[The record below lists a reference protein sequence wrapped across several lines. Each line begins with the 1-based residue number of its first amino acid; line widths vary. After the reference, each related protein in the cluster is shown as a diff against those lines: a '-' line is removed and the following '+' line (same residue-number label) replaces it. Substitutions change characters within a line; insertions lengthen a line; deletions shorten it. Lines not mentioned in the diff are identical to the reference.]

1 MSEEK
6 KPQEPRNED
15 EAPEGE
21 ERAQSFSPPRGQD
34 DPAPADAGEQETET
48 ISLLDLMAEAQD
60 DASADAEPSTEEGD
74 SPEAEGPAGGEGA
87 DDQATPTGPPIP
99 TNLPRKRSKPLP
111 PISQDETLTSRPPE
125 RDEEA
130 TQVQPRV
137 AFPRKEEAARRRE
150 EGPRR
155 RPRRPPP
162 PDEAPTEM
170 YRRPPASRRQR
181 SAERPQ
187 RAARVAMPEREA
199 RPEPAPAKRQRRG
212 CLGRAILIGLLLL
225 LVGVAMGGAA
235 AVVGYTAIA
244 SGLPNPEELEE
255 MASSFET
262 AVIYDRQG
270 NQLYSLADPDT
281 GNRIYV
287 ELDEMSQ
294 HLIDAT
300 VATEDARF
308 WTNPGFDPIGIGRA
322 IVQAA
327 QEREFVSG
335 ASTITQ
341 QLVRAVLLG
350 EEERTERTFRRK
362 VREIIL
368 AAELSRTREKEE
380 ILELYLNEIF
390 YGNFSYGVEA
400 ASRQYF
406 DKSASELTL
415 AEASFLAGLPQA
427 PARYDP
433 YTQPE
438 VALGRQRV
446 VLERMTAEGYIT
458 AEEAQAAI
466 ERSAPV
472 IRNLEPPRR
481 NIRHPHFVFTVLQQL
496 ENELGAQSIYAG
508 GLQIYTTLD
517 PDTQALAE
525 EVVAAHRDTIRAA
538 GANNAAFVAVQPE
551 TGEVL
556 ALVGSADYRDE
567 SINGQVNMALAP
579 RQPGSAIK
587 PFVYASA
594 MGRGWTPSTL
604 LWDVETAFSDGPE
617 RPPYVPK
624 NYDDEFHGPLRLRPA
639 LGNSYN
645 VPAVKGLEY
654 VGVCN
659 FIYDLQRMGIFLEEE
674 GCPPQEQA
682 QPGDR
687 PAKYGLALALGGG
700 EISPLQVTA
709 AYATLANGGQYIP
722 PTTIVRIENGQG
734 EVQYEYAP
742 PEAAPP
748 PERAVHPAHAFLL
761 NHILS
766 DNEARRPE
774 FNPNNNLVVPG
785 HRVAAKTGTSGT
797 DRFDVRDGWT
807 VGYTPRIAAAV
818 WVGNTDPSPVGE
830 GMSGYRMASPLWNDF
845 MTAYL
850 SGREAVAFTPPA
862 GADVVQ
868 LEVCAASGTRA
879 GPRCE
884 RQITEFFRADQL
896 PPDHEAHF
904 VQQTPIDLWTG
915 LVANEFCSERV
926 HQASFANLLVSG
938 REGVQEREVT
948 NARQWIEE
956 TAAGRAWANALGI
969 ALPLRLPPDEACDE
983 ETPRP
988 EAAISAPGAGSEII
1002 GEVPIEGR
1010 ATAPGFAGYVVD
1022 FGLSH
1027 DPGGWAPVEERRR
1040 DGVEGGLLATWDT
1053 ASVSF
1058 EGPVTIRLTVFGRDN
1073 PFTEEVDPVTA
1084 EARVPLILQQP
1095 TPTPTPTPTQ
1105 TPTPTETPTPTLTP
1119 TPTETSAPTDTPTPS
1134 ATPTEAPAATAT
1146 SMPTPRLTP
1155 DPTGM
1160 PLITVT
1166 PGAIA
1171 TVPSSPY

>member
-1 MSEEK
+1 MSEER
-6 KPQEPRNED
+6 KPQEPREED
-15 EAPEGE
+15 DAPEGD
-21 ERAQSFSPPRGQD
+21 ERERSFAPPRAHD
-34 DPAPADAGEQETET
+34 DPSTPDGEETET
-48 ISLLDLMAEAQD
+48 ISLLDLMAEAQGEESSTPSSEGEAT
-60 DASADAEPSTEEGD
+60 ASGGD
-74 SPEAEGPAGGEGA
+74 E

-99 TNLPRKRSKPLP
+99 TNLPRKRSRPLP

-137 AFPRKEEAARRRE
+137 AFPRKDAPAARRE
-150 EGPRR
+150 EPRR
-155 RPRRPPP
+155 QPARRPPP
-162 PDEAPTEM
+162 PGEAPTEV

-181 SAERPQ
+181 LEGRSPGGAT
-187 RAARVAMPEREA
+187 VAMPEREA
-199 RPEPAPAKRQRRG
+199 RPAPARRKGSRRG
-212 CLGRAILIGLLLL
+212 CLGRLILIGLLLL
-225 LVGVAMGGAA
+225 VVGAAMGAAA
-235 AVVGYTAIA
+235 AVVGYTVIA

-270 NQLYSLADPDT
+270 NQLYSLADPET

-287 ELDEMSQ
+287 ELDEISP

-308 WTNPGFDPIGIGRA
+308 WTNPGFDPVGIGRA

-368 AAELSRTREKEE
+368 AAELSRTRDKEE

-406 DKSASELTL
+406 EKSASDLTL

-438 VALGRQRV
+438 VALARQRV
-446 VLERMTAEGYIT
+446 VLQLMAAEGYIT
-458 AEEAQAAI
+458 SEEAQAAL
-466 ERSAPV
+466 EESAPI
-472 IRNLEPPRR
+472 IRNLQPPSR

-517 PDTQALAE
+517 PDTQKLAE
-525 EVVAAHRDTIRAA
+525 DVVAAHRDTIRAA
-538 GANNAAFVAVQPE
+538 GANNAAFVAVQPD

-556 ALVGSADYRDE
+556 ALVGSADYRDDA
-567 SINGQVNMALAP
+567 IKGQVNMALAP

-594 MGRGWTPSTL
+594 MARGWTPSTL
-604 LWDVETAFSDGPE
+604 LWDVETAFSDGAG

-645 VPAVKGLEY
+645 VPAVKALEF
-654 VGVCN
+654 VGVCS
-659 FIYDLQRMGIFLEEE
+659 FIYDLQKMGIFLDNE
-674 GCPPQEQA
+674 GCPPQEQV
-682 QPGDR
+682 QPEDR
-687 PAKYGLALALGGG
+687 PADFGLALALGGG

-709 AYATLANGGQYIP
+709 AYAALANGGQYVP

-742 PEAAPP
+742 REAPP
-748 PERAVHPAHAFLL
+748 PEERAVHPAHAFLL

-774 FNPNNNLVVPG
+774 FNPNNNLVVSG

-830 GMSGYRMASPLWNDF
+830 GMSGYRMASPIWNDF

-850 SGREAVAFTPPA
+850 SGRESVAFTPPA

-868 LEVCAASGTRA
+868 VEICAASGTRA

-915 LVANEFCSERV
+915 LVANEFCGEAV
-926 HQASFANLLVSG
+926 YEASFANLLVSG
-938 REGVQEREVT
+938 REGVQEREIT
-948 NARQWIEE
+948 NARRWIEE
-956 TAAGRAWANALGI
+956 TAAGRAWASALGI
-969 ALPLRLPPDEACDE
+969 ALPLRLPPEDACDGD
-983 ETPRP
+983 TPRP
-988 EAAISAPGAGSEII
+988 EVAISAPQAGSEII
-1002 GEVPIEGR
+1002 DEVRVEGT
-1010 ATAPGFAGYVVD
+1010 ATAPGFAGYVVE

-1027 DPGGWAPVEERRR
+1027 DPGGWAPVEERRP
-1040 DGVEGGLLATWDT
+1040 DPVAGGLLATWDT

-1058 EGPVTIRLTVFGRDN
+1058 DGPVTLRLTVFGRDN
-1073 PFTEEVDPVTA
+1073 PFTGQVDPVTA
-1084 EARVPLILQQP
+1084 EARILLTLLQP
-1095 TPTPTPTPTQ
+1095 TPTPTPTPTE
-1105 TPTPTETPTPTLTP
+1105 TPTPTDTPTPTNTPTASPTPTETPIP
-1119 TPTETSAPTDTPTPS
+1119 
-1134 ATPTEAPAATAT
+1134 TAT
-1146 SMPTPRLTP
+1146 STPTPRLTP

-1166 PGAIA
+1166 PGVTTTAPS
-1171 TVPSSPY
+1171 VPGS